1 MPDRKKMFNDAS
13 KAAGGA
19 FSVFSGIKEEIGAIV
34 KGRVDE
40 ILSTLHLVRRE
51 EFEIISEIAS
61 RTRSA
66 QEKLEE
72 QVEQLEKRL
81 NQLEGRSDHN
91 DSSTSN

>member
-1 MPDRKKMFNDAS
+1 MSDPKKIFGDAS
-13 KAAGGA
+13 KAAGSA
-19 FSVFSGIKEEIGAIV
+19 FSVFGGIKEEISGIV

-51 EFEIISEIAS
+51 EFEIMTEIAS

-72 QVEQLEKRL
+72 QVQALEERL
-81 NQLEGRSDHN
+81 AKLENKNQ
-91 DSSTSN
+91 